1 VLQDLQY
8 FGALRWLYS
17 TRLPAPL
24 VGMKKGYRGST
35 TEWEGEAGLMPD
47 SWLYH
52 PLYTNTQTHTMGNK
66 SNRKMNKFICLNCGV
81 FFDAWDKRRKYCS
94 RNCSMIHRHK
104 INNHGTKFGKV
115 YKVTKLN
122 LEKWL
127 VVYFAVFP
135 QWTKKVLN
143 ELEKQ
148 INEWFILLLIKI
160 MVKTLIRPR
169 KIKKTKR
176 QIRNIDKIRSRINQ
190 RIRFKDNPEKVR
202 AQKRAWYK
210 AHPEYRQS
218 INRRAKQRLYRKTW
232 KKRHPEY
239 LKADKKRRK
248 AKKEGASIVTHFNP
262 KEIFMRDG
270 WKCQICGGM
279 VLKRA
284 VVPHPMAPTIDH
296 IIPLAEGGTHEPKN
310 VQCAHFICNSKKRDK
325 AVNDQLRIF

>member
-1 VLQDLQY
+1 
-8 FGALRWLYS
+8 
-17 TRLPAPL
+17 
-24 VGMKKGYRGST
+24 
-35 TEWEGEAGLMPD
+35 
-47 SWLYH
+47 
-52 PLYTNTQTHTMGNK
+52 
-66 SNRKMNKFICLNCGV
+66 
-81 FFDAWDKRRKYCS
+81 
-94 RNCSMIHRHK
+94 MIHRHK

-135 QWTKKVLN
+135 QWTEKVLN

-190 RIRFKDNPEKVR
+190 RIRFKENPDKVR
-202 AQKRAWYK
+202 VMKMAWEK
-210 AHPEYRQS
+210 AHPEY
-218 INRRAKQRLYRKTW
+218 T
-232 KKRHPEY
+232 KRHNKEC
-239 LKADKKRRK
+239 KIRHIMRKRN
-248 AKKEGASIVTHFNP
+248 AFISNVNS